1 MKMSLFVTAIYILF
15 SFIAPLG
22 DTVNISSFAPREFA
36 GFECVAGACDDECG
50 DEYGGGIM
58 TAAASSNGFQG
69 YDNFAQAYFK
79 GLTSNFGNN
88 RKNSCGYVAL
98 AMLLAYY
105 DNFISDDIVPEC
117 YDVTSVGTDTNM
129 ILRDDSPGSSDHD
142 FNINV
147 TSSTTGDDYF
157 NLVENNQNRS
167 LQARLIYLGQKL
179 YGMYDFDDT
188 NNENCVTYMTDLRAL
203 LHSYLQSESGLTPV
217 QQYAVH
223 LATGSS
229 NSIRNEIISEIK
241 RGNPVIVLLKKSGV
255 ALGHFCIAYD
265 YDEATDKVYF
275 HSGWHDRNTR
285 RDLST
290 FVYDTYYGYLVVRFN
305 MEHSHSNNYAVKQ
318 ADGTYKYY
326 CYCDEEIITYKH
338 DECKYTYKYTANDG
352 THIAYCTCG
361 NSIVQNHS
369 YTHRY
374 DRFNELQH
382 IAYCACGKSVA
393 QSHTWTLSGNGSAL
407 KKLLVCT
414 GCKLSKPDDLKT
426 PVTRD

>member
-36 GFECVAGACDDECG
+36 GFECVAGACDDECC
-50 DEYGGGIM
+50 DEYDGGIM
-58 TAAASSNGFQG
+58 PAAASSNGFKG
-69 YDNFAQAYFK
+69 YDYFAQAYFK

-88 RKNSCGYVAL
+88 KKNSCGYIATS
-98 AMLLAYY
+98 MLLTYY
-105 DNFISDDIVPEC
+105 DTFLNDNIVPEC

-129 ILRDDSPGSSDHD
+129 ILRDNSPGSSDHG

-157 NLVENNQNRS
+157 NLVENNQDRS
-167 LQARLIYLGQKL
+167 LQARLIYLGQRL
-179 YGMYDFDDT
+179 YEMYDFDDT
-188 NNENCVTYMTDLRAL
+188 NNRNCVARMKDIKEL

-217 QQYAVH
+217 QQYSVH

-229 NSIRNEIISEIK
+229 NSIRNEIIAEIE
-241 RGNPVIVLLKKSGV
+241 RGTPVLAFVKQSG
-255 ALGHFCIAYD
+255 ADLGHACVAYD
-265 YDEATDKVYF
+265 YDKAADDVYF
-275 HSGWHDRNTR
+275 HLGWHNAGTR
-285 RDLST
+285 SSLLNL
-290 FVYDTYYGYLVVRFN
+290 YDTYCGYLVVRFN
-305 MEHSHSNNYAVKQ
+305 IEHSHSNNYAVEQ

-338 DECKYTYKYTANDG
+338 EECKYTYKYTANDG

-361 NSIVQNHS
+361 NSIVENHT
-369 YTHRY
+369 YTYRY

-393 QSHTWTLSGNGSAL
+393 QNHTWTLSGNGSAL

-414 GCKLSKPDDLKT
+414 GCKLSKPDDFKT